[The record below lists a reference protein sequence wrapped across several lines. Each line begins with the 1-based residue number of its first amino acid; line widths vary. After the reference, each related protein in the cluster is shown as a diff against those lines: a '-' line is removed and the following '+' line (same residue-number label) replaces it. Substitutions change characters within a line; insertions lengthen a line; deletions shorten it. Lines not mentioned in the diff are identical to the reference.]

1 MANWILAEWLR
12 QVFDRDPDYTFCRDR
27 ISAGGFDR
35 PDMQEV
41 SPCQDSFCMK
51 STILCSMHIQAFFAL
66 TMDELKQLGVEP
78 MAIRKKLFM
87 AIQSECECTEICCE
101 ETLHGHEYQYPS
113 ICGDG

>member
-1 MANWILAEWLR
+1 MANWILAEWLC
-12 QVFDRDPDYTFCRDR
+12 QVFDRDPDYTICRDR

-51 STILCSMHIQAFFAL
+51 STMHGHIQAFFAL
-66 TMDELKQLGVEP
+66 TMDELKQLGIEP

-87 AIQSECECTEICCE
+87 AIQSESSIDMDTNPLEAEMDR
-101 ETLHGHEYQYPS
+101 TLRYES
-113 ICGDG
+113 V